1 MVDYKKLVKL
11 LERKGRTV
19 YYLHQEGVISD
30 YSYRNI
36 INNEPVN
43 IRHIAAI
50 CLYLD
55 VPIEDVV
62 EIKRGPESLE

>member
-1 MVDYKKLVKL
+1 MVNYEKLVKL

-19 YYLHQEGVISD
+19 FYLHQEGVISD
-30 YSYRNI
+30 YAYRHI
-36 INNEPVN
+36 INNEPIN
-43 IRHIAAI
+43 IIHIAAI

-62 EIKRGPESLE
+62 EIVRPS